1 MSRNITNFFTYTS
14 THTHP
19 KSLVWTLFWVDQV
32 TITISHFLICLF
44 VLQIRSPSSM
54 AISWSY
60 VHSKFWLLWKKKVSY
75 PLFYKRCNFL
85 SFASISFTSFK
96 KMQLYRPVILLSVI
110 WCFPIWLTSFI
121 KLSNG
126 DLHCELIWT
135 SFCNNVCFNS
145 VVIISLELKIISK
158 KPRNICHLCYMSVCT
173 ILSVVASIVNTVLA
187 LRLFT
192 EWISNWK

>member
-1 MSRNITNFFTYTS
+1 MQFYFSCPYPII
-14 THTHP
+14 HP
-19 KSLVWTLFWVDQV
+19 IICPIIRQ
-32 TITISHFLICLF
+32 IIRPIIHPIICLI
-44 VLQIRSPSSM
+44 IR
-54 AISWSY
+54 
-60 VHSKFWLLWKKKVSY
+60 
-75 PLFYKRCNFL
+75 
-85 SFASISFTSFK
+85 
-96 KMQLYRPVILLSVI
+96 
-110 WCFPIWLTSFI
+110 PIRLTSFI

-192 EWISNWK
+192 E

>member
-1 MSRNITNFFTYTS
+1 
-14 THTHP
+14 
-19 KSLVWTLFWVDQV
+19 
-32 TITISHFLICLF
+32 
-44 VLQIRSPSSM
+44 
-54 AISWSY
+54 
-60 VHSKFWLLWKKKVSY
+60 
-75 PLFYKRCNFL
+75 
-85 SFASISFTSFK
+85 
-96 KMQLYRPVILLSVI
+96 MQLYFSGPYPIIHPIICPIIRQIIRPIIRPIICLIICPIIHPVI